1 MCFYSLQLVSN
12 FFFNL
17 NFFLNKL
24 HLNFLAGLVF
34 ASIDQVPSDL
44 HNFAIILGCLSCMIA
59 LLFII
64 DLTDPLA
71 SYSSNSTQTKLQTQ
85 TQTYPTNSRV
95 ELPEKVIIAG
105 NNRGERDSSYNDPA
119 FTNQSISD
127 KIETTILP
135 KVQNPVFEK
144 VYIGPEKIRP
154 MKKDIPATY
163 RLQNK
168 PEKPQIHSDEM
179 IEILSGEKKTGC
191 CAETKITSP
200 IFPGYVQN
208 AARLWEKRT
217 KSGRPLNTIV

>member
-1 MCFYSLQLVSN
+1 MGVLL
-12 FFFNL
+12 FFAV
-17 NFFLNKL
+17 
-24 HLNFLAGLVF
+24 AGLVF

-64 DLTDPLA
+64 DLSDPLA

-85 TQTYPTNSRV
+85 TQTYPTNVRV
-95 ELPEKVIIAG
+95 ELPEKVIVAEHS
-105 NNRGERDSSYNDPA
+105 RDERDSRYNDPA
-119 FTNQSISD
+119 FINQPNSD
-127 KIETTILP
+127 TVERTVLP
-135 KVQNPVFEK
+135 RVQTPVFEK

-168 PEKPQIHSDEM
+168 PERPQIHKDER
-179 IEILSGEKKTGC
+179 IEILREGNKSEC
-191 CAETKITSP
+191 CAETNQLTSP

-208 AARLWEKRT
+208 AARIWEKRT
-217 KSGRPLNTIV
+217 KAGRPLNTIV

>member
-1 MCFYSLQLVSN
+1 
-12 FFFNL
+12 
-17 NFFLNKL
+17 
-24 HLNFLAGLVF
+24 
-34 ASIDQVPSDL
+34 
-44 HNFAIILGCLSCMIA
+44 MIA

-85 TQTYPTNSRV
+85 TQTYPINTRV
-95 ELPEKVIIAG
+95 LELPEKVIISED
-105 NNRGERDSSYNDPA
+105 ERDSRYNDPA
-119 FTNQSISD
+119 FINQSVSD
-127 KIETTILP
+127 RIETTHLP

-179 IEILSGEKKTGC
+179 IEILSGEKKSGC
-191 CAETKITSP
+191 CSETKITSP